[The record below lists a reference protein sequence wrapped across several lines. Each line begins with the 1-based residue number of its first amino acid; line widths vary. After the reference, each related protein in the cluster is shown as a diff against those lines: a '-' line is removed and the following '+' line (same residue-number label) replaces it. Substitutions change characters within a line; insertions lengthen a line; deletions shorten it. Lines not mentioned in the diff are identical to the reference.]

1 MSDVILN
8 VRDLSV
14 GFDTDHGR
22 VTAVNHLDFQL
33 HAKETL
39 CIVGESGSGK
49 SVTALSI
56 MGLLPKP
63 AGVITGG
70 SIEFDGEDL
79 VRLTPKQMQNIRG
92 NRISMIFQEPMTS
105 LNPVYTVGYQ
115 ISEVLIR
122 HKHMKK
128 REAMAYAAELLKK
141 TGIPEPERRVAQFP
155 HELSGGLRQRVMIAM
170 ALACDPDILIAD
182 EPTTALDVTIQAQIL
197 QLIASLK
204 EEFNMSII
212 FITHDL
218 GVVSQIADRII
229 VMYGGMKMEEREAEH
244 FFDHPLHPYTRS
256 LLSCIPR
263 MTLESERLQ
272 PIPGMIPSLWN
283 LPAGCRFSNRC
294 TESMPRCSQGL
305 PPLCEVDPGHL
316 VACFR
321 CGAQKED
328 QHE

>member
-1 MSDVILN
+1 MSDVILD

-14 GFDTDHGR
+14 AFDTDRGR

-33 HAKETL
+33 HKKETL

-70 SIEFDGEDL
+70 SISFSGEDL
-79 VRLTPKQMQNIRG
+79 VRFTPKQMQKIRG

-115 ISEVLIR
+115 ISEVLIK

-141 TGIPEPERRVAQFP
+141 TGIPEPERRVTQYP

-229 VMYGGMKMEEREAEH
+229 VMYGGMKMEERAADQ

-263 MTLESERLQ
+263 MTLEGEKLQ

-283 LPAGCRFSNRC
+283 LPSGCRFSNRC
-294 TESMPRCSQGL
+294 AEALPCCTQGL
-305 PPLCEVDPGHL
+305 PPLCEVEPGHL
-316 VACFR
+316 VACFQ
-321 CGAQKED
+321 CTAGKED